1 MKGKSI
7 FYMVVSLSMLCCSCK
22 TGQHEVTTAPYAAF
36 DDNLL
41 PAIHAE
47 GWIAEFLER
56 QRTDDNAARSP
67 AFTRKAG
74 DVAGFMRR

>member
-56 QRTDDNAARSP
+56 QRT
-67 AFTRKAG
+67 G
-74 DVAGFMRR
+74 